1 MADARRFTASPEPA
15 PGERIWIDRPGALE
29 RAKGEAPTA
38 EVRSHAI
45 DLIEK
50 GYTVI
55 PGCVPPRDREAAV
68 TGFRS
73 WCERRSEAV
82 FKQRAERGRLPRI
95 VNLHLDVPELLP
107 LFSKN
112 EPALAVQDF
121 CFGYRT
127 SVYTSLF
134 YETGS
139 KQGLHRDAPYFRTEP
154 ENFFFGMWVALEDVD
169 LDNGAL
175 LIVPGSHRLQSA
187 DPHALGAA
195 RRRRGLDIPPVCGEL
210 WNEYQTSVQDA
221 AGRLSLSARPLQV
234 SAGDAVVW
242 HPLAFHGGKSISDP
256 GRTRMSIVFH
266 TTPEGVPVY
275 QGDVFFDGNA
285 SPCRTCPYDYKS
297 ADGRFFVRHGDAH
310 FG

>member
-1 MADARRFTASPEPA
+1 MEDGRDARVPGMPAPAAILAHRRRQAYNRTSGGRLVRRGRMADTRHFTTEPA

-29 RAKGEAPTA
+29 RAKREAPTA
-38 EVRSHAI
+38 EVRFHAI

-82 FKQRAERGRLPRI
+82 FKQRAEWGRLPRI

-121 CFGYRT
+121 CFGFRT
-127 SVYTSLF
+127 SLYTSLF

-139 KQGLHRDAPYFRTEP
+139 EQGLHRDVPYFRTEP

-195 RRRRGLDIPPVCGEL
+195 RRSRGLDIPPACAGSCG
-210 WNEYQTSVQDA
+210 TSTRRRSRNA
-221 AGRLSLSARPLQV
+221 AGRHR
-234 SAGDAVVW
+234 
-242 HPLAFHGGKSISDP
+242 
-256 GRTRMSIVFH
+256 
-266 TTPEGVPVY
+266 
-275 QGDVFFDGNA
+275 
-285 SPCRTCPYDYKS
+285 SP
-297 ADGRFFVRHGDAH
+297 HAH
-310 FG
+310 FKSSPAIPSCGTRSRSMAESPSPIRVERG